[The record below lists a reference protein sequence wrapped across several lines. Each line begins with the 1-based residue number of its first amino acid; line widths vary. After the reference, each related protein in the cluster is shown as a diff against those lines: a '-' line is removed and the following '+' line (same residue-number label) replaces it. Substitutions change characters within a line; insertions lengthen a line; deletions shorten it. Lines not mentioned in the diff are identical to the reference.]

1 MDLSKLNTISLDSKG
16 TTASIGPGARWGDV
30 YNYLSLKGVS
40 VAGGRAAS
48 VGVGGLTV
56 GGGFQPE

>member
-1 MDLSKLNTISLDSKG
+1 LNTISLDSKG
-16 TTASIGPGARWGDV
+16 TTASLGPGAKWGDV

-40 VAGGRAAS
+40 VAGSRAAS

-56 GGGFQPE
+56 GGGFQP